1 MAFRH
6 GRSVLKAELASI
18 RLSDPD
24 VDAGDIRLFTLP
36 LVVRAAGL
44 ALIGVVPLLVVRNG
58 AVENSP
64 VV

>member
-6 GRSVLKAELASI
+6 GRSVLKAALASI
-18 RLSDPD
+18 RRSDPD

-44 ALIGVVPLLVVRNG
+44 ALIGVVPLGG